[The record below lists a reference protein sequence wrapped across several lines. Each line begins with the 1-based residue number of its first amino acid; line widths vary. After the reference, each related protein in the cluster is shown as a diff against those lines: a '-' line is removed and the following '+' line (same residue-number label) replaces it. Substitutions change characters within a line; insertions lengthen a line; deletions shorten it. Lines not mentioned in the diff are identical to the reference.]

1 MKNAHQILQSKG
13 NDIWKIDPDASVYDA
28 LRLMAEKNVGAL
40 LVVRDAKLL
49 GIFSERDYAR
59 RVFLKGKHSEDT
71 LIREIMTEKPICV
84 APSATIEDCMN
95 LMTDNHI
102 RHLPV
107 LDGERLMGI
116 ISIGDVVKEII
127 TEQKGTISDLE
138 GYITGRR

>member
-1 MKNAHQILQSKG
+1 MKTAQQILHSKG
-13 NDIWKIDPDASVYDA
+13 KEIWQVDPGASVFEA
-28 LRLMAEKNVGAL
+28 LGLMAEKNVGAL

-59 RVFLKGKHSEDT
+59 KVILRGKHSKDT
-71 LIREIMTEKPICV
+71 QVREIMTEKPICV

-107 LDGERLMGI
+107 MEGERLLGI
-116 ISIGDVVKEII
+116 ISIGDVVKGII
-127 TEQKGTISDLE
+127 TEQQGTISDLE